1 MPPEYKHSRA
11 GGWKH
16 PRSYSSHIDA
26 DRQLSMN
33 RPPTTPQRSNETNA
47 LPPCRWAY
55 LGRVDYQEA
64 WDIQHALVQA
74 RADERIPD
82 RMLLLEHPP
91 TYTLGRRDKP
101 SNMLLPR
108 KALEALGARV
118 IEVDRGGE
126 ITFHGP
132 GQLVGY
138 PIIGLRNWGGPL
150 KYVRALEAT
159 LIAVLDTFGI
169 QAGRIEGLTGVWAYD
184 AKIAAIGVRV
194 SRGVTSHGFAL
205 NVGTDL
211 GWFQHIVPCG
221 IPDRDVTSME
231 RLLGKTLE
239 LEDVA
244 TVAAEAFGREM
255 GFRMTQ
261 VTPEDVTGIPMTTPS
276 L

>member
-1 MPPEYKHSRA
+1 M
-11 GGWKH
+11 
-16 PRSYSSHIDA
+16 
-26 DRQLSMN
+26 
-33 RPPTTPQRSNETNA
+33 PQRGDEANA

-64 WDIQHALVQA
+64 RELQHALVQA
-74 RADERIPD
+74 RAEERIPD
-82 RMLLLEHPP
+82 TLLLLEHPP

-108 KALEALGARV
+108 EALEALGARV
-118 IEVDRGGE
+118 IEADRGGE

-138 PIIGLRNWGGPL
+138 PIIGLRSWGGPL

-159 LIAVLDTFGI
+159 LIAALDTFGI
-169 QAGRIEGLTGVWAYD
+169 HAGRIEGLTGVWAND
-184 AKIAAIGVRV
+184 AKIAAIGVRI

-211 GWFQHIVPCG
+211 AWFQHIVPCG
-221 IPDRDVTSME
+221 IPDHDVTSME
-231 RLLGKTLE
+231 CLLGRSLE
-239 LEDVA
+239 LEKVA
-244 TVAAEAFGREM
+244 AVAAEVFGRKM
-255 GFRMTQ
+255 GLRMTQ
-261 VTPEDVTGIPMTTPS
+261 VTTEDVVGAPMTAPS

>member
-1 MPPEYKHSRA
+1 MNVPLTPT
-11 GGWKH
+11 
-16 PRSYSSHIDA
+16 PRRGDVSIA
-26 DRQLSMN
+26 
-33 RPPTTPQRSNETNA
+33 P
-47 LPPCRWAY
+47 PPCRWTY

-64 WDIQHALVQA
+64 RDLQRALVQA
-74 RADERIPD
+74 RADELIPD
-82 RMLLLEHPP
+82 TLLLLEHPP

-108 KALEALGARV
+108 ESLEALGARV
-118 IEVDRGGE
+118 IEADRGGE

-138 PIIGLRNWGGPL
+138 PIVSLRNRGGPL

-159 LIAVLDTFGI
+159 LIAALDAFGI
-169 QAGRIEGLTGVWAYD
+169 RAGCIKGLTGVWAND

-211 GWFQHIVPCG
+211 DWFRHIVPCG
-221 IPDRDVTSME
+221 IPDREVTSME

-239 LEDVA
+239 MEEVA
-244 TVAAEAFGREM
+244 AVAAEAFGRQM
-255 GFRMTQ
+255 GLGMAQVATQ
-261 VTPEDVTGIPMTTPS
+261 DVTGDPIPASS

>member
-1 MPPEYKHSRA
+1 
-11 GGWKH
+11 
-16 PRSYSSHIDA
+16 
-26 DRQLSMN
+26 MN
-33 RPPTTPQRSNETNA
+33 QSLTSPQRSNKTDA
-47 LPPCRWAY
+47 TSLCRWAY

-64 WDIQHALVQA
+64 RNIQHALVQA
-74 RADERIPD
+74 RAEERIPD
-82 RMLLLEHPP
+82 TLLLLEHPP

-108 KALEALGARV
+108 EALEAMGARV

-138 PIIGLRNWGGPL
+138 PIIGLRSWGGPL

-169 QAGRIEGLTGVWAYD
+169 QAGRIEGLTGVWAND
-184 AKIAAIGVRV
+184 AKIAAIGVRI

-231 RLLGKTLE
+231 RLIGSGLE
-239 LEDVA
+239 LEEVA
-244 TVAAEAFGREM
+244 AVAAEAFGREM
-255 GFRMTQ
+255 GLRMTQ
-261 VTPEDVTGIPMTTPS
+261 VTKEDVAGAPMTAPS

>member
-1 MPPEYKHSRA
+1 METR
-11 GGWKH
+11 H
-16 PRSYSSHIDA
+16 PLTESG
-26 DRQLSMN
+26 RQGI
-33 RPPTTPQRSNETNA
+33 
-47 LPPCRWAY
+47 LPACRWAY

-64 WDIQHALVQA
+64 RDLQHALAQA
-74 RADERIPD
+74 RAEERIPD
-82 RMLLLEHPP
+82 TLLLLEHPP

-118 IEVDRGGE
+118 IEVNRGGE

-169 QAGRIEGLTGVWAYD
+169 QAGRIKGLTGVWACD
-184 AKIAAIGVRV
+184 AKIAAIGIRV

-221 IPDRDVTSME
+221 IPDRDVTSIE
-231 RLLGKTLE
+231 RLLGKALE
-239 LEDVA
+239 MADVP

-261 VTPEDVTGIPMTTPS
+261 VTPEDATAIPITTPS

>member
-1 MPPEYKHSRA
+1 MDQP
-11 GGWKH
+11 
-16 PRSYSSHIDA
+16 
-26 DRQLSMN
+26 L
-33 RPPTTPQRSNETNA
+33 TTPQQSNTTNA
-47 LPPCRWAY
+47 PLACRWAY
-55 LGRVDYQEA
+55 LGRVDYREA
-64 WDIQHALVQA
+64 WDIQHALAQA
-74 RADERIPD
+74 RAEDRIPD
-82 RMLLLEHPP
+82 TLLLLEHPP

-108 KALEALGARV
+108 EELEALGARV
-118 IEVDRGGE
+118 IEADRGGE

-169 QAGRIEGLTGVWAYD
+169 QAGRIDGLTGVWVD
-184 AKIAAIGVRV
+184 GAKIAAISVRV

-211 GWFQHIVPCG
+211 GWFRHIVPCG
-221 IPDRDVTSME
+221 IADCEVTSME
-231 RLLGKTLE
+231 RLLGRALE
-239 LEDVA
+239 LEEVA
-244 TVAAEAFGREM
+244 AVTAEAFGREM
-255 GFRMTQ
+255 ALRMTH
-261 VTPEDVTGIPMTTPS
+261 VETEDVTGAPMTAPG

>member
-1 MPPEYKHSRA
+1 MGTRHPLTESGRRA
-11 GGWKH
+11 
-16 PRSYSSHIDA
+16 I
-26 DRQLSMN
+26 
-33 RPPTTPQRSNETNA
+33 PQA
-47 LPPCRWAY
+47 CRWAY

-64 WDIQHALVQA
+64 RDIQHALAQA
-74 RADERIPD
+74 RAEERIPD
-82 RMLLLEHPP
+82 TLLLLEHPP

-108 KALEALGARV
+108 EALEGLGARV

-138 PIIGLRNWGGPL
+138 PIIGLRSWGGPL

-159 LIAVLDTFGI
+159 LISALDTFGI
-169 QAGRIEGLTGVWAYD
+169 RAGSIEGLTGVWAND
-184 AKIAAIGVRV
+184 AKIAAIGVRI
-194 SRGVTSHGFAL
+194 SRGVSSHGFAL

-231 RLLGKTLE
+231 RLLGNALE
-239 LEDVA
+239 LKE
-244 TVAAEAFGREM
+244 VAAVTAKAFGQEM
-255 GFRMTQ
+255 GLHMTQ
-261 VTPEDVTGIPMTTPS
+261 VTAESVAGAPMTAPS

>member
-1 MPPEYKHSRA
+1 MNMP
-11 GGWKH
+11 
-16 PRSYSSHIDA
+16 
-26 DRQLSMN
+26 L
-33 RPPTTPQRSNETNA
+33 TTPQQSNETSA
-47 LPPCRWAY
+47 PSPCRWAY

-64 WDIQHALVQA
+64 RDIQRTLAQA
-74 RADERIPD
+74 RAEESISDT
-82 RMLLLEHPP
+82 LVLLEHPP
-91 TYTLGRRDKP
+91 TYTLGRRYKP

-108 KALEALGARV
+108 EALEALGARV

-138 PIIGLRNWGGPL
+138 PIIGLRSWGGPL

-159 LIAVLDTFGI
+159 LITALDTFGI
-169 QAGRIEGLTGVWAYD
+169 RAGRIEGLTGVWADD
-184 AKIAAIGVRV
+184 AKVAAIGVRV

-231 RLLGKTLE
+231 RLLGRPLE
-239 LEDVA
+239 LEEVA
-244 TVAAEAFGREM
+244 AVTAEAFGREM
-255 GFRMTQ
+255 GFQITQ
-261 VTPEDVTGIPMTTPS
+261 VTAKDVASTPMTTPS